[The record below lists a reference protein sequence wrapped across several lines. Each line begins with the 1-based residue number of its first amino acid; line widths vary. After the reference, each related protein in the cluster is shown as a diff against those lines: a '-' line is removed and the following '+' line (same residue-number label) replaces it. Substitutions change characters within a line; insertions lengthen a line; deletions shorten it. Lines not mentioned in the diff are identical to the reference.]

1 MKNPVLVLD
10 GKEYEMKPVKAKI
23 WRIMLQF
30 EQSKKDIDISLFIK
44 SHCEILEELFCV
56 DADKIEDEA
65 DLQEITKTY
74 LECFTYVMNLVTK
87 KEEQLPAETDA
98 KGKNA

>member
-10 GKEYEMKPVKAKI
+10 GKTYEMKPVKAKI

-30 EQSKKDIDISLFIK
+30 EQSKKDIDISMFIK
-44 SHCEILEELFCV
+44 SHCEILEQLFCV

-65 DLQEITKTY
+65 ALEDITKTY
-74 LECFTYVMNLVTK
+74 TDCFAYVMQLITK
-87 KEEQLPAETDA
+87 KTKELPEDENE
-98 KGKNA
+98 KNA